1 MPRFD
6 EPWEAADVLRRGPMP
21 LRGEAKDEAR
31 EALKTLGREGLKPEH
46 VAARIGRHL
55 TRDEAAV
62 LLAAR

>member
-1 MPRFD
+1 
-6 EPWEAADVLRRGPMP
+6 MP